1 MIIVPD
7 NTIAVIPNATG
18 YTELYED
25 IIEPLHG
32 KFKRDW
38 FVKHAYYCL
47 PLVIGNQ
54 YGFLIKSLYD
64 FNILWNGGTDAG
76 NLTIEFLTAKDT
88 VDRLFSTQSV
98 ISHFGMGT
106 VTIQLGFSIRTPPG
120 INTYVGSPPNIFVD
134 GIGYLT
140 AVVETDNLRRDF
152 TFNIKATRKNRI
164 IKIKKGDPL
173 GFFMPYPRHFI
184 DKFTLQNAYDL
195 FDSDLVAQ
203 EQQCA
208 RDFGTERSTTDRL
221 KPNQNGRRYFNGEDI
236 YGNKFADHQKRLN
249 PA

>member
-47 PLVIGNQ
+47 PLTIGNQ

-76 NLTIEFLTAKDT
+76 NLTIEF
-88 VDRLFSTQSV
+88 
-98 ISHFGMGT
+98 
-106 VTIQLGFSIRTPPG
+106 
-120 INTYVGSPPNIFVD
+120 
-134 GIGYLT
+134 
-140 AVVETDNLRRDF
+140 
-152 TFNIKATRKNRI
+152 
-164 IKIKKGDPL
+164 
-173 GFFMPYPRHFI
+173 
-184 DKFTLQNAYDL
+184 
-195 FDSDLVAQ
+195 
-203 EQQCA
+203 
-208 RDFGTERSTTDRL
+208 
-221 KPNQNGRRYFNGEDI
+221 
-236 YGNKFADHQKRLN
+236 
-249 PA
+249 